1 MCTRRRARNESAFTL
16 IELLLVVVIITILAT
31 LVVPR
36 FAGRTEE
43 ARIATA
49 KGQINIHFSAAL
61 DMYEVDN
68 GRYPTTEQG
77 LQALRVEPSM
87 EPVPMSWKGPYL
99 KKEVPL
105 DPWGGEYIYVCPG
118 RQHPDGYDLYSP
130 GPDGKDGTEDD
141 VTNWD

>member
-1 MCTRRRARNESAFTL
+1 MFRKAKRRTQSAFTL
-16 IELLLVVVIITILAT
+16 IELILVVAIISILAA
-31 LVVPR
+31 LVVPK

-43 ARIATA
+43 ARVATA

-68 GRYPTTEQG
+68 SGYPTTEQG
-77 LQALRVEPSM
+77 LQALRIEPASD
-87 EPVPMSWKGPYL
+87 PAPLNWKGPYL
-99 KKEVPL
+99 KKDIPL
-105 DPWGGEYIYVCPG
+105 DPWRKEYVYLCPG
-118 RQHPDGYDLYSP
+118 RQNPDGYDLYSC